1 MSGIG
6 GGASSICDKFNF
18 RYALNDGSMYEAC
31 IIMDISDTMI
41 VAISNENFNVIG
53 SFIVD

>member
-41 VAISNENFNVIG
+41 VAISNENFNVIS